1 MTPSTTMPQPQLP
14 RAHAAACWLPVVL
27 WFCGMSIG
35 RAQGNAV
42 MINIPK
48 PVVLP
53 GDAVQRLPGVVA
65 QRKGFFQA
73 QKFAEGGRQHDY
85 FAAEKLWQE
94 RQSLIRQLNLQL
106 KAAQLWVNRA
116 ALEVKRNRNL
126 AIGHA
131 GRNMGGDVAAAEQNL
146 KAATAKLAQI
156 QARLNAFLIGQIQ
169 PLENYLQGARPKWAE
184 IYSQMRQL
192 VPRDATDPLA
202 KAVADAWDA
211 AGANEND
218 FVEAHVLG
226 AVSKIYAGEQA
237 AAEKLLQRASNFLKA
252 SKLHGLPVAVDCCH
266 GWLLLGKPRMCQ
278 EYVTYLKK
286 LPDTATVIGQDWA
299 IGLHAYA
306 DRKLNGGAAYFSRAL
321 GDAIKLRET
330 SAQEAPPA
338 LWGDA
343 VVSLLQTTDEVN
355 AGRGRNFF
363 KTAGPVVVS
372 DGCWQVLR
380 ARAMIAAD
388 AADWKPAVAL
398 LEVCAKR
405 APGAMQAELADH
417 LAAYRQQQV
426 WNVRDW
432 PRVAAVGMPV
442 APVPAPQP
450 PPPALALAGD
460 AADPRYTYDG
470 TFPRSDFRI
479 RFDEL
484 RNQTDIASV
493 MRWREVL
500 RAVFA
505 SGLTL
510 NEIDWAEN
518 CLDSNEPAESLDADE
533 TIRLRK
539 YVELT
544 ADGV

>member
-1 MTPSTTMPQPQLP
+1 M
-14 RAHAAACWLPVVL
+14 
-27 WFCGMSIG
+27 
-35 RAQGNAV
+35 
-42 MINIPK
+42 
-48 PVVLP
+48 
-53 GDAVQRLPGVVA
+53 
-65 QRKGFFQA
+65 
-73 QKFAEGGRQHDY
+73 
-85 FAAEKLWQE
+85 
-94 RQSLIRQLNLQL
+94 
-106 KAAQLWVNRA
+106 
-116 ALEVKRNRNL
+116 
-126 AIGHA
+126 
-131 GRNMGGDVAAAEQNL
+131 
-146 KAATAKLAQI
+146 
-156 QARLNAFLIGQIQ
+156 
-169 PLENYLQGARPKWAE
+169 
-184 IYSQMRQL
+184 
-192 VPRDATDPLA
+192 
-202 KAVADAWDA
+202 
-211 AGANEND
+211 
-218 FVEAHVLG
+218 
-226 AVSKIYAGEQA
+226 
-237 AAEKLLQRASNFLKA
+237 
-252 SKLHGLPVAVDCCH
+252 
-266 GWLLLGKPRMCQ
+266 
-278 EYVTYLKK
+278 
-286 LPDTATVIGQDWA
+286 
-299 IGLHAYA
+299 
-306 DRKLNGGAAYFSRAL
+306 
-321 GDAIKLRET
+321 
-330 SAQEAPPA
+330 
-338 LWGDA
+338 
-343 VVSLLQTTDEVN
+343 
-355 AGRGRNFF
+355 
-363 KTAGPVVVS
+363 VVS

-380 ARAMIAAD
+380 ARSMIAAD

-450 PPPALALAGD
+450 PPPPLALAGD

-533 TIRLRK
+533 TIRLQK

>member
-42 MINIPK
+42 IINIPK

-53 GDAVQRLPGVVA
+53 GDAVQRLLGVVA
-65 QRKGFFQA
+65 QRTNFFQA

-94 RQSLIRQLNLQL
+94 RQPLIRPLNRDL
-106 KAAQLWVNRA
+106 KEAQLWVNRA
-116 ALEVKRNRNL
+116 DLQVQRNRNL
-126 AIGHA
+126 ATGHA
-131 GRNMGGDVAAAEQNL
+131 GRGMERDVAAAEQNL
-146 KAATAKLAQI
+146 KAAKAKRDQI
-156 QARLNAFLIGQIQ
+156 QGRRNAFLIGQIQ

-184 IYSQMRQL
+184 IYSQMAQL

-218 FVEAHVLG
+218 FVEADVLG
-226 AVSKIYAGEQA
+226 AVSKIYAGDQVS
-237 AAEKLLQRASNFLKA
+237 AEKLLQRASNFLKA
-252 SKLHGLPVAVDCCH
+252 SQLYGLPVAVDCCH
-266 GWLLLGKPRMCQ
+266 GWLLLGKPPMCQ
-278 EYVTYLKK
+278 DYVTFLKN

-306 DRKLNGGAAYFSRAL
+306 DRKLNGGTDDFSRAVRK
-321 GDAIKLRET
+321 AIKLRAL
-330 SAQEAPPA
+330 AQEAPPA

-343 VVSLLQTTDEVN
+343 VVSLLQTDEVD

-398 LEVCAKR
+398 LEVCAER

-426 WNVRDW
+426 WNVCDW
-432 PRVAAVGMPV
+432 ARVAAAGVPV
-442 APVPAPQP
+442 APVLAPQVP
-450 PPPALALAGD
+450 PPPLALAGD
-460 AADPRYTYDG
+460 DADPRYTYDG

-510 NEIDWAEN
+510 NETDWAEH
-518 CLDSNEPAESLDADE
+518 CLDSNEPAESLDSDE
-533 TIRLRK
+533 TIRLQK

-544 ADGV
+544 ADGA

>member
-1 MTPSTTMPQPQLP
+1 
-14 RAHAAACWLPVVL
+14 
-27 WFCGMSIG
+27 MSIG

-42 MINIPK
+42 MIDIPK

-53 GDAVQRLPGVVA
+53 GDAVQRLHGVVA
-65 QRKGFFQA
+65 QRTGFFQA

-94 RQSLIRQLNLQL
+94 RQPLIGPLNLQL

-116 ALEVKRNRNL
+116 ALQVQRNRNL

-131 GRNMGGDVAAAEQNL
+131 GQGMERDVAKAEQLLN
-146 KAATAKLAQI
+146 AAMARFNQI
-156 QARLNAFLIGQIQ
+156 QGRRNAFLIGQIQ
-169 PLENYLQGARPKWAE
+169 PLEKYLQGARPKWAE

-226 AVSKIYAGEQA
+226 AVSKIYAGDQVS
-237 AAEKLLQRASNFLKA
+237 AEKLLQRASNFLKA
-252 SKLHGLPVAVDCCH
+252 SQLHGLPVAVDCCH

-278 EYVTYLKK
+278 DYVTFLKN
-286 LPDTATVIGQDWA
+286 LPDPATAIGQDWA

-306 DRKLNGGAAYFSRAL
+306 DGKLHDGADDFSRAV
-321 GDAIKLRET
+321 GKAIKLRAT
-330 SAQEAPPA
+330 LAQEAPPA

-343 VVSLLQTTDEVN
+343 VVSLLQTDLVN

-398 LEVCAKR
+398 LEVCAER

-442 APVPAPQP
+442 APVPAPQLP
-450 PPPALALAGD
+450 PPPLALAGD

-510 NEIDWAEN
+510 NEIDWAEH

-533 TIRLRK
+533 TIRLQK

-544 ADGV
+544 ADGA

>member
-42 MINIPK
+42 MIDIPK

-53 GDAVQRLPGVVA
+53 DDAVQRLHGVVA
-65 QRKGFFQA
+65 QRTNFFQA

-85 FAAEKLWQE
+85 FAAEKLLQE
-94 RQSLIRQLNLQL
+94 RQSLKGPLNRELDVARRGVAFAELQL
-106 KAAQLWVNRA
+106 Q
-116 ALEVKRNRNL
+116 RNRNL
-126 AIGHA
+126 ATGHA
-131 GRNMGGDVAAAEQNL
+131 GRGMGGDVAAAKENL
-146 KAATAKLAQI
+146 KAAKARFDRI
-156 QARLNAFLIGQIQ
+156 QGRWNAFLIGQIQ
-169 PLENYLQGARPKWAE
+169 PLDNYLQRARPKWAE
-184 IYSQMRQL
+184 IYSQMGQL
-192 VPRDATDPLA
+192 VPRDVTDPLA

-226 AVSKIYAGEQA
+226 AVSKIYAGDQVS
-237 AAEKLLQRASNFLKA
+237 AEKLLQRASNFLKA
-252 SKLHGLPVAVDCCH
+252 SQLHGLPVAVDCCH

-278 EYVTYLKK
+278 DYVTYLKN
-286 LPDTATVIGQDWA
+286 LPDTATAIGQDWA

-306 DRKLNGGAAYFSRAL
+306 DGKLHDGADDFSRAV
-321 GDAIKLRET
+321 GKAIKLR
-330 SAQEAPPA
+330 SILAQEAPPA

-343 VVSLLQTTDEVN
+343 VVSLLQTDLVN

-398 LEVCAKR
+398 LEVCAER

-426 WNVRDW
+426 WNVCDW

-450 PPPALALAGD
+450 PPPPLALAGD

-510 NEIDWAEN
+510 NETDWAEH
-518 CLDSNEPAESLDADE
+518 CLDSNAPAESLDSDE
-533 TIRLRK
+533 TIRLQK

>member
-1 MTPSTTMPQPQLP
+1 MTPSTTTMPQPQLP
-14 RAHAAACWLPVVL
+14 QAHAAACWLPVVL

-42 MINIPK
+42 IIDIPK

-53 GDAVQRLPGVVA
+53 GDAVQRLHSLVA
-65 QRKGFFQA
+65 QRTVFFQA
-73 QKFAEGGRQHDY
+73 QKFAEGNRRHDY

-94 RQSLIRQLNLQL
+94 RQSLIRPLNRQL
-106 KAAQLWVNRA
+106 KVAQVGVARA
-116 ALEVKRNRNL
+116 ALQVQRNRNL
-126 AIGHA
+126 ATGHA
-131 GRNMGGDVAAAEQNL
+131 GRGMGRDVAAAEENL
-146 KAATAKLAQI
+146 KAAKAKLDQI
-156 QARLNAFLIGQIQ
+156 QARLNILIGQIQ

-184 IYSQMRQL
+184 IYSQMGQL

-218 FVEAHVLG
+218 FVEADVLG
-226 AVSKIYAGEQA
+226 AVSKIYAGDQVS
-237 AAEKLLQRASNFLKA
+237 AEKLLQRASNLLKA
-252 SKLHGLPVAVDCCH
+252 SQLHGLPVAVDCCH

-278 EYVTYLKK
+278 DYVTFLKN
-286 LPDTATVIGQDWA
+286 LPDTATAIGQDWA

-306 DRKLNGGAAYFSRAL
+306 DRKLNGGADDFSRAV
-321 GDAIKLRET
+321 GKAIKLRKAL
-330 SAQEAPPA
+330 AQEAPPA

-343 VVSLLQTTDEVN
+343 VVSLLQTDEVN

-398 LEVCAKR
+398 LEVCAER

-417 LAAYRQQQV
+417 LAAHRQQQV

-432 PRVAAVGMPV
+432 TRVAAAGVPV
-442 APVPAPQP
+442 NPVPAPQP
-450 PPPALALAGD
+450 PPLALAGD
-460 AADPRYTYDG
+460 DADPRYTYDG
-470 TFPRSDFRI
+470 AFPRSDFRI

-510 NEIDWAEN
+510 NETDWAEH
-518 CLDSNEPAESLDADE
+518 CLDSNEPAESLDSDE
-533 TIRLRK
+533 TIRLQK

-544 ADGV
+544 ADGA

>member
-1 MTPSTTMPQPQLP
+1 MTPSTAMPQPQLP
-14 RAHAAACWLPVVL
+14 RAHAAACWLPVIF

-35 RAQGNAV
+35 RVQGNPV
-42 MINIPK
+42 TIDIPQ
-48 PVVLP
+48 PAVLP
-53 GDAVQRLPGVVA
+53 GDTVQRLHKLVA
-65 QRKGFFQA
+65 ERTAFFQK
-73 QKFAEGGRQHDY
+73 QKFAEKGQQHDY

-94 RQSLIRQLNLQL
+94 RQPLLVQLSRQLLAAKRGVNL
-106 KAAQLWVNRA
+106 AEG
-116 ALEVKRNRNL
+116 EVKKHRNL
-126 AIGHA
+126 ATGHA
-131 GRNMGGDVAAAEQNL
+131 GRGMGGAVANGEQL
-146 KAATAKLAQI
+146 LIAATAKFNHI
-156 QARLNAFLIGQIQ
+156 QGRRHGFLIAQIQ
-169 PLENYLQGARPKWAE
+169 PLEKYLQGARPKWAE
-184 IYSQMRQL
+184 IYSQMGQL

-202 KAVADAWDA
+202 KAVADAWGG
-211 AGANEND
+211 AGANDND
-218 FVEAHVLG
+218 FVAAHVLG

-252 SKLHGLPVAVDCCH
+252 SQLHGLPVAVDCCH

-306 DRKLNGGAAYFSRAL
+306 DRKLNGGAAYFSRAV
-321 GDAIKLRET
+321 GKAIKLRET
-330 SAQEAPPA
+330 LAQEAPPA
-338 LWGDA
+338 MWGDA
-343 VVSLLQTTDEVN
+343 VVSLLQTDDVN
-355 AGRGRNFF
+355 ASRGRNFF

-398 LEVCAKR
+398 LEVCAER

-450 PPPALALAGD
+450 PPPPLALAGD

-510 NEIDWAEN
+510 NETDWAEN